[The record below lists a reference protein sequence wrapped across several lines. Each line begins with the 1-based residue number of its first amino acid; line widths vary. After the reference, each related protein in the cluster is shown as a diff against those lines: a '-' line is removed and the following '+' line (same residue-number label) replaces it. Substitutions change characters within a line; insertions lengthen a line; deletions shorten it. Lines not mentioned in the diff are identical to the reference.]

1 MIRRVQALA
10 RHHSDTGDLI
20 SAAGVAGQDSGQVPT
35 GSMQVE
41 HFFTIA
47 EVAEMFRVSG
57 RTVRRWIKDGAIKK
71 AAWPGRG
78 VRISSREIADLSGHP
93 QV

>member
-1 MIRRVQALA
+1 MIRPAQALT
-10 RHHSDTGDLI
+10 RHPSDAGDLI
-20 SAAGVAGQDSGQVPT
+20 SEAGVAGQDLGQVPT
-35 GSMQVE
+35 GTVEVE

-47 EVAEMFRVSG
+47 EVAAMFRVSG

-78 VRISSREIADLSGHP
+78 VRIGSREIADLSGHP
-93 QV
+93 EV